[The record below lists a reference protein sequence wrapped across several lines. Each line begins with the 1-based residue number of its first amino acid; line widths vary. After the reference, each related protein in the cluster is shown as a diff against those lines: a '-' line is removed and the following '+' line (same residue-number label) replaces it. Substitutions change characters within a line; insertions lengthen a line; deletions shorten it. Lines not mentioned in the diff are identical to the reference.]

1 MIKARIFCVPQ
12 ELLSFQIY
20 LDLVMDRHLGKSKD
34 ASNLKEN
41 GQTGQLGLNVE
52 MESAKELEL
61 AWEKEIM
68 SIVRENP
75 DL

>member
-34 ASNLKEN
+34 ASNLKVES
-41 GQTGQLGLNVE
+41 LGE
-52 MESAKELEL
+52 Y
-61 AWEKEIM
+61 
-68 SIVRENP
+68 SIRRCFKMFSIFYRKM
-75 DL
+75 DRLDSLD